1 MVFAGRI
8 ETSNKQNNLI
18 AKAFLEPI
26 GFDTCT
32 CVLVQVYGGGKA
44 SPPTQPTICNMLNKT
59 SLRNFLG
66 ELPLAA
72 ELDYALRH
80 AWRNRARKDHYN
92 LSRLSKSLPLA
103 VEQARPFAQKAAAGK
118 KILFFA
124 TLHYWIEQAAY
135 ISLTLAGLGHKV
147 TLMTLPYSEW
157 HKEMDKLTQKQR
169 GLHTRDALSSLTPLV
184 EHASFLDPSTDR
196 SGRRLKP
203 ASVLPA
209 ALQSDIEE
217 ISLWDAQYTLMREE
231 VDMNNAS
238 DRALYDLRIKRNT
251 FAALAALEWMQTN
264 KPDVVLIP
272 NGLILEMGIVFRV
285 ARYLNIPAM
294 TFEFNDQ
301 REQIWLAQNSSIM
314 RQDTDYL
321 VEARC
326 KLPMTDAMYER
337 LADLENARRGAR
349 VWGKSKRVWQY
360 VSSQGA
366 IETRKALGLDDRP
379 VVLLAANVLGDSL
392 TLGRNI
398 FAESMSEWIT
408 RTVQF
413 FASRPDVQFVIRIH
427 PGETIVPKAK
437 SMATVVREAL
447 SEIPEH
453 IHVIAATDK
462 INTYDLI
469 EVADLGLAYTT
480 TVGMETAM
488 NGIPVICCGQTHY
501 RGRGFT
507 IDPNTWDE
515 YFAALERVLSDLPAH
530 RLNDEQVAK
539 AWNYAYRFFF
549 EYPRPFP
556 WRLMNFWDDLE
567 VWPLDKVLS
576 EEGMMQFGDTF
587 KFLVGEPFTWK

>member
-1 MVFAGRI
+1 
-8 ETSNKQNNLI
+8 
-18 AKAFLEPI
+18 
-26 GFDTCT
+26 
-32 CVLVQVYGGGKA
+32 
-44 SPPTQPTICNMLNKT
+44 MLTKNI
-59 SLRNFLG
+59 LRNFLG

-72 ELDYALRH
+72 ELDYLLRQK
-80 AWRNRARKDHYN
+80 NRARKDHYN
-92 LSRLSKSLPLA
+92 LSRLKKCLPHA
-103 VEQARPFAQKAAAGK
+103 VEQAKPFIQHPIRNPQFAVKN
-118 KILFFA
+118 ILFFA

-135 ISLTLAGLGHKV
+135 ISLALAGLGHKV

-169 GLHTRDALSSLTPLV
+169 GLHTRDALFPLSSFV
-184 EHASFLDPSTDR
+184 EHISLLD
-196 SGRRLKP
+196 LKP
-203 ASVLPA
+203 ASALPA
-209 ALQSDIEE
+209 SLKSDIEE
-217 ISLWDAQYTLMREE
+217 ISLWDSQYTLMREE
-231 VDMNNAS
+231 VDMQDAK
-238 DRALYDLRIKRNT
+238 DKALYDLRIKRNT
-251 FAALAALEWMQTN
+251 FAALAALEWMQVN

-285 ARYLNIPAM
+285 ARYLNIPAV

-301 REQIWLAQNSSIM
+301 REQIWLAQNTSIM

-321 VEARC
+321 VRDRC
-326 KLPMTDAMYER
+326 SLPMTDEMYER

-349 VWGKSKRVWQY
+349 VWGKSKRLWQY

-366 IETRKALGLDDRP
+366 EETRKALGLDDRP

-408 RTVQF
+408 KTVQY
-413 FASRPDVQFVIRIH
+413 FAKRTDVQLVIRVH
-427 PGETIVPKAK
+427 PGEKLVPQAK

-447 SEIPEH
+447 PELPSH
-453 IHVIAATDK
+453 IHVIGALDK

-469 EVADLGLAYTT
+469 EIANLGLAYTT
-480 TVGMETAM
+480 TVGVETAM
-488 NGIPVICCGQTHY
+488 NGIPVISCGQTHY
-501 RGRGFT
+501 RERGFT
-507 IDPNTWDE
+507 LDVNTWDE
-515 YFAALERVLSDLPAH
+515 YFSTLEKTLSNLSAH
-530 RLNDEQVAK
+530 RLTDEQTAK

-567 VWPLDKVLS
+567 VWTLNKVLS
-576 EEGMMQFGDTF
+576 DEGMSQFGDTF

>member
-1 MVFAGRI
+1 
-8 ETSNKQNNLI
+8 
-18 AKAFLEPI
+18 
-26 GFDTCT
+26 
-32 CVLVQVYGGGKA
+32 
-44 SPPTQPTICNMLNKT
+44 MLNKT

-72 ELDYALRH
+72 ELDYTLRQK
-80 AWRNRARKDHYN
+80 NRARKDHFN
-92 LSRLSKSLPLA
+92 LSRLKKSLPHA
-103 VEQARPFAQKAAAGK
+103 VESIKP
-118 KILFFA
+118 ILQNSIRNTQYEVKNVLLFA

-135 ISLTLAGLGHKV
+135 ISLALAGLGHKV

-169 GLHTRDALSSLTPLV
+169 GLHTRDALFPLSTFV
-184 EHASFLDPSTDR
+184 DHISMLDLRPSTFD
-196 SGRRLKP
+196 
-203 ASVLPA
+203 LPS
-209 ALQSDIEE
+209 ALQSDIAE

-231 VDMNNAS
+231 VDMSNAK
-238 DRALYDLRIKRNT
+238 DKALYDLRVKRNT
-251 FAALAALEWMQTN
+251 FAALAALEWMQAN

-285 ARYLNIPAM
+285 AKYLNIPAV

-301 REQIWLAQNSSIM
+301 REQIWLAQNTSIM

-326 KLPMTDAMYER
+326 KLPMTDEMYER

-349 VWGKSKRVWQY
+349 VWGKSKRLWQY

-366 IETRKALGLDDRP
+366 EETRKALGLDDRP

-408 RTVQF
+408 KTVQY
-413 FASRPDVQFVIRIH
+413 FAKRTDVQLVVRVH
-427 PGETIVPKAK
+427 PGEKIVPQAK

-447 SEIPEH
+447 PELPSH
-453 IHVIAATDK
+453 IHVIGALDN

-469 EVADLGLAYTT
+469 EIAGLGLAYTT
-480 TVGMETAM
+480 TVGVETAM
-488 NGIPVICCGQTHY
+488 NGIPVISCGETHY

-507 IDPNTWDE
+507 LDVNTWDE
-515 YFAALERVLSDLPAH
+515 YFSTLERTLSNVSAH
-530 RLNDEQVAK
+530 RLTDEQTAK

-556 WRLMNFWDDLE
+556 WLLMNFWDDLE
-567 VWPLDKVLS
+567 VWSLEKVLS
-576 EEGMMQFGDTF
+576 DEGMSHFEDTF
-587 KFLVGEPFTWK
+587 RFLVGEPFTWK

>member
-1 MVFAGRI
+1 M
-8 ETSNKQNNLI
+8 TSTN
-18 AKAFLEPI
+18 
-26 GFDTCT
+26 GVT
-32 CVLVQVYGGGKA
+32 
-44 SPPTQPTICNMLNKT
+44 TQPPMHNMLNKN

-72 ELDYALRH
+72 ELDYTFRQKK
-80 AWRNRARKDHYN
+80 RARKDHYN
-92 LSRLSKSLPLA
+92 LTKLQKNLPYGVAQVKSFIENAKP
-103 VEQARPFAQKAAAGK
+103 GK

-147 TLMTLPYSEW
+147 TLLTLSYSEW
-157 HKEMDKLTQKQR
+157 HKEKDKLTQKQR
-169 GLHTRDALSSLTPLV
+169 GLHTRDALKSLAPYV
-184 EHASFLDPSTDR
+184 QHASFLD
-196 SGRRLKP
+196 LKP
-203 ASVLPA
+203 ASAVPA
-209 ALQSDIEE
+209 SLQADIEE
-217 ISLWDAQYTLMREE
+217 VSLWDAQYTLMREE
-231 VDMNNAS
+231 VDMK
-238 DRALYDLRIKRNT
+238 DKGDKALYDLRIKRNT
-251 FAALAALEWMQTN
+251 FAALAVLEWMQTN

-301 REQIWLAQNSSIM
+301 REQIWLAQNTSIM

-321 VEARC
+321 VRDRC
-326 KLPMTDAMYER
+326 SLPMTDEMYER

-349 VWGKSKRVWQY
+349 VWGKSKRLWQY

-366 IETRKALGLDDRP
+366 EATRKLLNLDNRP

-408 RTVQF
+408 RTVQY
-413 FASRPDVQFVIRIH
+413 FARRPDVQFVVRIH
-427 PGETIVPKAK
+427 PGEKIVPQAK
-437 SMATVVREAL
+437 SMGTVVREAL
-447 SEIPEH
+447 PEIPSH
-453 IHVIAATDK
+453 IHIVGALDN
-462 INTYDLI
+462 INTYDLVEI
-469 EVADLGLAYTT
+469 ADLGLAYTT
-480 TVGMETAM
+480 TVGVETAM

-501 RGRGFT
+501 RNRGFT
-507 IDPNTWDE
+507 LDPNTYEE
-515 YFAALERVLSDLPAH
+515 YFSTLEKVLSDLPAH
-530 RLNDEQVAK
+530 RLNEEQTAK

-567 VWPLDKVLS
+567 VWSLEKVLS
-576 EEGMMQFGDTF
+576 EEGMSQFGDTF

>member
-1 MVFAGRI
+1 
-8 ETSNKQNNLI
+8 
-18 AKAFLEPI
+18 
-26 GFDTCT
+26 
-32 CVLVQVYGGGKA
+32 
-44 SPPTQPTICNMLNKT
+44 MLDKT

-72 ELDYALRH
+72 ELDYVLRQK
-80 AWRNRARKDHYN
+80 NRVRKDHYN
-92 LSRLSKSLPLA
+92 LSLLGKSLPVA
-103 VEQARPFAQKAAAGK
+103 VSQVIPFAQKAKPGK

-135 ISLTLAGLGHKV
+135 VSLMLAGLGHKV
-147 TLMTLPYSEW
+147 TLLTLPYSEW
-157 HKEMDKLTQKQR
+157 HKEMDKLTQRQR
-169 GLHTRDALSSLTPLV
+169 ALHTRDALSALRPLV
-184 EHASFLDPSTDR
+184 EHTSFLD
-196 SGRRLKP
+196 LKP
-203 ASVLPA
+203 APVLPA
-209 ALQSDIEE
+209 SLKADVEE

-231 VDMNNAS
+231 VNMS
-238 DRALYDLRIKRNT
+238 SPKDRALYDLRIKRNT
-251 FAALAALEWMQTN
+251 FAALGALEWMQVN

-285 ARYLNIPAM
+285 ACYLNIPAV

-301 REQIWLAQNSSIM
+301 REQIWLAQNTSIM
-314 RQDTDYL
+314 QQDTDYL

-326 KLPMTDAMYER
+326 NLPMTNEMYER

-349 VWGKSKRVWQY
+349 VWGKSKRLWQY

-366 IETRKALGLDDRP
+366 DETRNALGLDDRP

-413 FASRPDVQFVIRIH
+413 FASRPEIQFVIRVH
-427 PGETIVPKAK
+427 PGEKLVPQAK
-437 SMATVVREAL
+437 SMGTVVREAL
-447 SEIPEH
+447 QEIPKH
-453 IHVIAATDK
+453 IHLIGALDN

-469 EVADLGLAYTT
+469 EIADLGVAYTT
-480 TVGMETAM
+480 TVGVETAM
-488 NGIPVICCGQTHY
+488 NGIPVISCGQTHY

-515 YFAALERVLSDLPAH
+515 YFATLENFLSDLPGH
-530 RLNDEQVAK
+530 RLSEEQVAK

-567 VWPLDKVLS
+567 VWPVDKVLS
-576 EEGMMQFGDTF
+576 AEGLAQFEDTF
-587 KFLVGEPFTWK
+587 KFLVGEPFTWPSPLSLGERG